1 MKASI
6 GLTLSLLL
14 AMAWMPAHAE
24 PDLEGCKDHPLFN
37 RMPGYRLWRCDT
49 AEFDAAKF
57 YYGAGT
63 AGAKTETVEGAIA
76 RLGYEKR
83 EGVVA
88 SHLQIARNYQ
98 NAIKAA
104 GGEVMGGDNPDYVP
118 IVGFQGDDINGHQ
131 GTVLRLKKGG
141 KEIWTA
147 VAPEGNGT
155 QYTLL
160 IAERQAME
168 QAISANDL
176 LAGLGKVG
184 FVAIYLNFD
193 TGKATL
199 QPDAASQL
207 DQMAQLLKR
216 NAGLK
221 VEVGGHTDNLGDA
234 SANQKLS
241 EARAQTVMK
250 ELVKRGIAANR
261 LTAKGYGPTVAI
273 ADNRLEE
280 GRAKNRRVELVKK

>member
-1 MKASI
+1 MKTSI
-6 GLTLSLLL
+6 GLTLGLLL

-49 AEFDAAKF
+49 SEFDAAKF
-57 YYGAGT
+57 YYGPGT
-63 AGAKTETVEGAIA
+63 TGAKTETVEGAIT

-83 EGVVA
+83 EGVA

-118 IVGFQGDDINGHQ
+118 IMGFQGNDINGHH
-131 GTVLRLKKGG
+131 GTVLRLSKGG

-155 QYTLL
+155 NYTLL
-160 IAERQAME
+160 IAERQAMA
-168 QAISANDL
+168 QAIAANDL
-176 LAGLGKVG
+176 LASLSKVG

-193 TGKATL
+193 TGKAAL
-199 QPDAASQL
+199 QSDAASQL
-207 DQMAQLLKR
+207 DQMAQLLKS

-221 VEVGGHTDNLGDA
+221 VEVGGHTDNVGDTA
-234 SANQKLS
+234 ANQKLS
-241 EARAQTVMK
+241 DARAQTVMQ
-250 ELVKRGIAANR
+250 ELAKRGIAANR
-261 LTAKGYGPTVAI
+261 LTAKGYGQTVPV